1 MPTSNHATSVH
12 YCVAKIPKVVDCVLV
27 TCVLCAL
34 TGWVRGLYGG
44 VGPTV
49 LKGAVNNCIRFG
61 TFNEM
66 KHMYL
71 QAQGRTGGT
80 CVLTPSVSCIVL
92 SGEVV
97 AAHHSS
103 HFLGCWCADDAEGG
117 VALHPLESL
126 GLGAISGGLSAIAT
140 HPIE

>member
-1 MPTSNHATSVH
+1 
-12 YCVAKIPKVVDCVLV
+12 
-27 TCVLCAL
+27 
-34 TGWVRGLYGG
+34 
-44 VGPTV
+44 V

-71 QAQGRTGGT
+71 QAQGRTGGRY
-80 CVLTPSVSCIVL
+80 VHSFRLVHIAGSV
-92 SGEVV
+92 EVV

-103 HFLGCWCADDAEGG
+103 NFLGCWCADDAEGG

>member
-12 YCVAKIPKVVDCVLV
+12 YCMAKIPKVVDCVLV

-71 QAQGRTGGT
+71 QAQGRTGGRY
-80 CVLTPSVSCIVL
+80 VHSFRLVHIAGSVAKWWPLITPQIFWVVGVQMMRKGASRCIP
-92 SGEVV
+92 
-97 AAHHSS
+97 SS
-103 HFLGCWCADDAEGG
+103 
-117 VALHPLESL
+117 PL
-126 GLGAISGGLSAIAT
+126 A
-140 HPIE
+140 